1 MDRAAP
7 KIWTSPSLPGVECF
21 RARALVHHYQRH
33 SHESY
38 AIGVIEDGVGGN
50 SCRGSTHRHPPG
62 TIVAMNPDE
71 AHTGYAVDNKPLSYR
86 MFYVAPEAV
95 RDLVACGSMPCFGDV
110 AIQDREC
117 ARELLDFHSRGEASH
132 DEFFLA
138 SGFTSVFSKL
148 ICRHATR
155 AAILRTGK
163 EPRAVRLIKEYLE
176 EQYRVGARL
185 AELVNL
191 THLDRAY
198 LIRAF
203 RSAVGMP
210 PHRYLIQIRV
220 REAKRLIREGRPL
233 AEVAAETGFADQSH
247 LTRHFKSLTGMRP
260 GQLRT
265 EVTFVQ
271 DRR

>member
-1 MDRAAP
+1 
-7 KIWTSPSLPGVECF
+7 
-21 RARALVHHYQRH
+21 
-33 SHESY
+33 
-38 AIGVIEDGVGGN
+38 
-50 SCRGSTHRHPPG
+50 
-62 TIVAMNPDE
+62 MNPDE

-86 MFYVAPEAV
+86 MFCVAPEELRGLIASSS
-95 RDLVACGSMPCFGDV
+95 LPCFGDV
-110 AIQDREC
+110 AIKDREC
-117 ARELLDFHSRGEASH
+117 ARELLDFHTRWEVSH
-132 DEFFLA
+132 DDFVLE

-148 ICRHATR
+148 IYRHA
-155 AAILRTGK
+155 AQAPPPRTGD

-176 EQYRVGARL
+176 ERYRVGARL

-203 RSAVGMP
+203 RGAVGMP

-247 LTRHFKSLTGMRP
+247 LTRHFKSLTGLTP
-260 GQLRT
+260 GRLRA

>member
-1 MDRAAP
+1 
-7 KIWTSPSLPGVECF
+7 
-21 RARALVHHYQRH
+21 
-33 SHESY
+33 
-38 AIGVIEDGVGGN
+38 
-50 SCRGSTHRHPPG
+50 
-62 TIVAMNPDE
+62 MNPDE

-95 RDLVACGSMPCFGDV
+95 RGLVACGTMPCFGDV
-110 AIQDREC
+110 AIKDSEL
-117 ARELLDFHSRGEASH
+117 ARELLNFHGSLEVSH
-132 DEFFLA
+132 DEFYSESA
-138 SGFTSVFSKL
+138 FTSLFSKL
-148 ICRHATR
+148 IYRHATR
-155 AAILRTGK
+155 APIPRTGK
-163 EPRAVRLIKEYLE
+163 EPRAIRLIKEYLE
-176 EQYRVGARL
+176 DRYRVGARL
-185 AELVNL
+185 TELVKL

-220 REAKRLIREGRPL
+220 RQAKRLIREGRPL

-247 LTRHFKSLTGMRP
+247 LTRHFKSLTGLTP
-260 GQLRT
+260 GQVRT

>member
-1 MDRAAP
+1 M
-7 KIWTSPSLPGVECF
+7 L
-21 RARALVHHYQRH
+21 RH
-33 SHESY
+33 
-38 AIGVIEDGVGGN
+38 
-50 SCRGSTHRHPPG
+50 
-62 TIVAMNPDE
+62 
-71 AHTGYAVDNKPLSYR
+71 
-86 MFYVAPEAV
+86 
-95 RDLVACGSMPCFGDV
+95 ACGF
-110 AIQDREC
+110 A
-117 ARELLDFHSRGEASH
+117 
-132 DEFFLA
+132 LA
-138 SGFTSVFSKL
+138 DQGADT
-148 ICRHATR
+148 
-155 AAILRTGK
+155 
-163 EPRAVRLIKEYLE
+163 RLIKDYLE
-176 EQYRVGARL
+176 GRYSEGAKL

-247 LTRHFKSLTGMRP
+247 LTRHFKSLTGLTP
-260 GQLRT
+260 GRLRS